1 MDSQNKNKNMIIIG
15 ISGTLGAG
23 KGTIVE
29 YLVGEKGFVHYS
41 VRAYLLEKIKEQGL
55 PENRDSMF
63 RLANEMRA
71 SHGPSYVTDQLY
83 NQARV
88 SGKNCVIE
96 SIRTPGEIGSLR
108 AKGHFYLL
116 AVDADPDIRYKRI
129 FLRQSETDRVSRET
143 FLENEAREMNTTDP
157 NKQNLKK
164 CIEMADFILL
174 NNGTKKDLIRQ
185 VEKVLDQVC

>member
-1 MDSQNKNKNMIIIG
+1 MIIIG